1 MEEILICCGSI
12 IFLGAILIGVFSFS
26 VFSRGTKHSTPSVE
40 VSPAEAREA
49 HRNRLEFLLAI
60 IGMWIGLPSLCSIS
74 QEVVR
79 TFVSFENIVNDDT
92 GKIIKMVSDGCLFGA
107 LFTGLIILIVVT
119 ITTWGTS
126 FIGLKVSSWINS
138 IKIKLNS
145 KPKPPVPQAHLTNE
159 PIKKQG
165 DNYIKNT
172 SKEFFLTKFLEGI
185 WARITKTSL
194 KQVDAPNPELIKPPV
209 VITELPVT
217 NKDEMKNL
225 PHSPGKAPEDQGM
238 SFYVQKVR
246 KKNPNF
252 P

>member
-1 MEEILICCGSI
+1 MEEILVCCGSI
-12 IFLGAILIGVFSFS
+12 FFLGAILIGTFSFS
-26 VFSRGTKHSTPSVE
+26 VFSRGHKPSTSAIE
-40 VSPAEAREA
+40 TSPAEAREA

-79 TFVSFENIVNDDT
+79 TFVSFENIVNEDT

-107 LFTGLIILIVVT
+107 LFTGLIILIAVT

-126 FIGLKVSSWINS
+126 FIGLKVSSWMNS
-138 IKIKLNS
+138 IKMKLRS
-145 KPKPPVPQAHLTNE
+145 KPKPPVSPVHPTNE

-172 SKEFFLTKFLEGI
+172 SREFFLTKFLDGV
-185 WARITKTSL
+185 WTRITKTPH
-194 KQVDAPNPELIKPPV
+194 QQIDDRNPELIKPPAA
-209 VITELPVT
+209 ITELPHT
-217 NKDEMKNL
+217 NKDELRDL
-225 PHSPGKAPEDQGM
+225 PPSSGKALEDQGM

-246 KKNPNF
+246 KRNPNF